1 MGSSNGSRIVRDGNK
16 IPFLPNEDSDRDDAA
31 SRHQINR
38 AFYFSKDK
46 PVNQQANIQ
55 ASVQSAMNA
64 ERNRKNEIK
73 AIGNKFGFQDEA
85 EQFAESGKTVDE
97 FHQHILAKSPSEL
110 EASLASTPAAR
121 EAETQQAVAKIK
133 ERRRGVAGNC

>member
-1 MGSSNGSRIVRDGNK
+1 M
-16 IPFLPNEDSDRDDAA
+16 
-31 SRHQINR
+31 
-38 AFYFSKDK
+38 
-46 PVNQQANIQ
+46 NQQANIQ

-85 EQFAESGKTVDE
+85 EHFAESGKTVEE

-110 EASLASTPAAR
+110 EAALASTTAAR
-121 EAETQQAVAKIK
+121 EAETQQAVAAIK
-133 ERRRGVAGNC
+133 QRRNARLGTA